1 MNKVWKTAGFAAA
14 FLGAVGSLEGFDP
27 ASQAAGPVPE
37 KTRKIRFIEDDAQDY
52 MVTKV
57 YSLKYIKANDIVPF
71 VLGAVMR
78 YSTNSKVDRINYAAA
93 KQQWLAVTTPVA
105 MMPYVDD
112 MVAKMDRPSK
122 IKDVNGSIVQGTGIT
137 RYVYNPKWRSSQ
149 DMVTLMVKAGIPA
162 DASGYD
168 YSYDSE
174 DSSSGKYDGR
184 VLYDSASNLIYWKDS
199 PNKSSDLLKYLTWL
213 DRPVP
218 QVIVTFRLYE
228 VRDSDLRDIGIDYA
242 AWKNGPGLQLAGFG
256 ADLFAGRWNETV
268 QVAEVASKLMP
279 FISDSMSWGYGS
291 MFFAPAFD
299 MSFIR
304 LLQQNGRARELSEV
318 SLTLRNGKNAATNL
332 APDYQ
337 NILKKDNDKTYVES
351 SSAAGLTLQILS
363 PTICFDGVK
372 PDKSGLLPYTA
383 EDYEKKFSG
392 IFDFQY
398 SLENTSVTERN
409 NYGSELT
416 ESSTLQGFGTIRMKE
431 ESFLASWSRQMDVEQ
446 TIGVPILCELPILKY
461 LFGTTTRN
469 IETTHFFLTAEAA
482 FVHPDSDISAISGK
496 LTEITELVTNEQ

>member
-1 MNKVWKTAGFAAA
+1 MNKAWKTAGFAAA

-122 IKDVNGSIVQGTGIT
+122 IKDVNGSIVRGTGIT

-174 DSSSGKYDGR
+174 DSSAGKYDGR

-268 QVAEVASKLMP
+268 QVAEAASKLMP

-337 NILKKDNDKTYVES
+337 NILKKENDKTYVRRRETRQKRS
-351 SSAAGLTLQILS
+351 SPLYRGRLREEIFRHLRLPVLS
-363 PTICFDGVK
+363 GEHQRHRTQQLRQRTDGELHT
-372 PDKSGLLPYTA
+372 SGLRHHPHERGVLPGLLVPSDGRGTDDRRPDPLRA
-383 EDYEKKFSG
+383 SDPEIPVRHHDPEH
-392 IFDFQY
+392 
-398 SLENTSVTERN
+398 RN
-409 NYGSELT
+409 HAL
-416 ESSTLQGFGTIRMKE
+416 L
-431 ESFLASWSRQMDVEQ
+431 
-446 TIGVPILCELPILKY
+446 
-461 LFGTTTRN
+461 
-469 IETTHFFLTAEAA
+469 
-482 FVHPDSDISAISGK
+482 PDSGSRLRPSRFRHLRDFRKTDRNHGTRCK
-496 LTEITELVTNEQ
+496 